1 MSLTNT
7 ERVILWGQ
15 KENPEKYREYQLK
28 EKKRYQRKKK
38 YDVHGGK
45 HCA

>member
-7 ERVILWGQ
+7 ERVALWGQ

-28 EKKRYQRKKK
+28 EKKRYRRKNNQSCITNIAPK
-38 YDVHGGK
+38 
-45 HCA
+45 